1 MSNILNDK
9 DTNIINNL
17 IQSALAILII
27 DGDESDE
34 ANNLKKKL
42 LASIRFNCNNLNE
55 LYSKYK
61 TEDLPKKSQITE
73 ILRNYAKSL
82 NSELADKNF
91 DDIENVMQ
99 IWEPSEIDEPEDLD
113 SNQVDSLESSI
124 EFEPLDTMPDPTYYN
139 SQRSSLDHGIALDPN
154 MDPILFDAKLNAYNR
169 RLQRKKQQEELEER
183 DDLEDNEIYEDD
195 IRELSSEEISALSI
209 PQQIIYLIEITP
221 EIPSLITGFMQIVE
235 LKIPKKENCN
245 NKFSNYDDS
254 VKSKIK
260 DFIEKF
266 DQYMA
271 LYDFLVLI
279 KVYIE
284 NYVSQRMDPNF
295 CDKKKQLYNI
305 ITEIVNEYW
314 SGEIND
320 KFDDINHEDFS
331 ELAIQLGGKKKKR
344 KSKKNKSHK
353 KKYTK
358 KIHKQV
364 KKSKSHKKKKI
375 YKSNKKS
382 KKNKKK

>member
-9 DTNIINNL
+9 DTNMINNL

-99 IWEPSEIDEPEDLD
+99 IWEPSEIDESEDLD
-113 SNQVDSLESSI
+113 SNQLESLDSSI
-124 EFEPLDTMPDPTYYN
+124 EFEPLDTLPDPTYYD
-139 SQRSSLDHGIALDPN
+139 SQRSSLDFGVKIDPN
-154 MDPILFDAKLNAYNR
+154 MDPVRFNAKMDAYDR
-169 RLQRKKQQEELEER
+169 RRAKKQNQSEEEE
-183 DDLEDNEIYEDD
+183 DLEDDELYDDD
-195 IRELSSEEISALSI
+195 IRELSPVEISALSI

-245 NKFSNYDDS
+245 NKFSNYDAS
-254 VKSKIK
+254 TKNIIK
-260 DFIEKF
+260 DYIEKL

-284 NYVSQRMDPNF
+284 NYVSQGMDPDF

-314 SGEIND
+314 SGQIND

-331 ELAIQLGGKKKKR
+331 ELVNQLGGKKKQR

-353 KKYTK
+353 KKHTK
-358 KIHKQV
+358 KIYKQV

-382 KKNKKK
+382 KKIRKK

>member
-1 MSNILNDK
+1 MADKLSEKDSNQ
-9 DTNIINNL
+9 INNL
-17 IQSALAILII
+17 LQTCLAILIL
-27 DGDESDE
+27 DEQDSKE
-34 ANNLKKKL
+34 AAEKREKL
-42 LASIRFNCNNLNE
+42 IASLRFNCNNLND
-55 LYSKYK
+55 LYKNTKS
-61 TEDLPKKSQITE
+61 DLPKKAQIVK
-73 ILRNYAKSL
+73 IIKDYAKTL
-82 NSELADKNF
+82 NSDLADKNY
-91 DDIENVMQ
+91 DDISNIMQ
-99 IWEPSEIDEPEDLD
+99 VWEPSEPDDSEEYQED
-113 SNQVDSLESSI
+113 VDSSI
-124 EFEPLDTMPDPTYYN
+124 EFEPLDTMPDPTYYD
-139 SQRSSLDHGIALDPN
+139 SQRSSLDFGVKFDPEMSN
-154 MDPILFDAKLNAYNR
+154 TRFDAKMDAYDR
-169 RLQRKKQQEELEER
+169 RRARQQDRLDDI
-183 DDLEDNEIYEDD
+183 DDLEDKEYIYQDD

-209 PQQIIYLIEITP
+209 PEQINYLIEITP

-235 LKIPKKENCN
+235 LKIPEKENCD
-245 NKFSNYDDS
+245 NKFSNYDDTS
-254 VKSKIK
+254 KSIIK
-260 DFIEKF
+260 DYIEKF

-284 NYVSQRMDPNF
+284 NYVSQGMDPNF

-314 SGEIND
+314 SGQIKD

-331 ELAIQLGGKKKKR
+331 ELVSQLGGKKKKR

-358 KIHKQV
+358 KIHKRV